1 MWLENGT
8 IKNAILF
15 GKKKEKG
22 EVAWPSTIK
31 AAQLAQDFEEM
42 AEGDLRKIYCNGN
55 YGVSGG

>member
-1 MWLENGT
+1 LWLENGT

-31 AAQLAQDFEEM
+31 AA
-42 AEGDLRKIYCNGN
+42 
-55 YGVSGG
+55 